1 MSGPESGVTVQMEPS
16 VIPTVSSNSNVN
28 ANAPAGAAAR
38 PAGAIQDEATE
49 GVSESSSE
57 STQGLIER
65 PALVGTS
72 WVKNIWYY
80 ALPSDHVKKGKTVSM
95 NLLGDL
101 ILIGRK
107 SDGSIFAMRDICPH
121 QGAPLS
127 FGRFDGNEVSC
138 PFHGWKFD
146 SDGVC
151 TDIPALCSDQQVNIC
166 KIKTR
171 SYPCQEADG
180 NIWLYYGEPRA
191 EMPDIPRAHGLDG
204 LKYDQTVSRVIVP
217 THMDYAV
224 VALID
229 PAHVP
234 YVHKSWWWRNDS
246 ALKEKKKLYVPA
258 GTGWTMVKHKPS
270 KGSLL
275 FKLIGD
281 FLETE
286 IAFRLP
292 GCRTEYIQLFGRTAV
307 ASMTTVTPIDENNCE
322 LNHTSYWTFTGWK
335 WLLKPIVNAMADE
348 FLGQDLQIA
357 QRQQIGLKFKP
368 KLTMIVKD
376 SGLPGSWYF
385 QGKREWNNATEEGRK
400 FINPVREKVLRWMT

>member
-1 MSGPESGVTVQMEPS
+1 M
-16 VIPTVSSNSNVN
+16 IPTISTNPIGNPITN
-28 ANAPAGAAAR
+28 L
-38 PAGAIQDEATE
+38 DAT
-49 GVSESSSE
+49 
-57 STQGLIER
+57 STQPDVINEDAGSGDPGNLIER

-80 ALPSDHVKKGKTVSM
+80 ALPSDHVKKGKTVSRQ
-95 NLLGDL
+95 LLGDL

-127 FGRFDGNEVSC
+127 FGTFDGNEVAC

-171 SYPCQEADG
+171 SYLCQEADG

-191 EMPDIPRAHGLDG
+191 DMPEIPRTQGLDPHF
-204 LKYDQTVSRVIVP
+204 KYDQTVARVIVP

-234 YVHKSWWWRNDS
+234 YVHKSWWWRNDK
-246 ALKEKKKLYVPA
+246 ALREKKKRYVPA
-258 GTGWTMVKHKPS
+258 GTGWTMVKHQPS
-270 KGSLL
+270 KGSLI
-275 FKLIGD
+275 FKLLGD

-292 GCRTEYIQLFGRTAV
+292 SCRTEYIQLFGRPGV

-322 LNHTSYWTFTGWK
+322 LNHTSYWTLPGFK
-335 WLLKPIVNAMADE
+335 WLLKPFVDALAGE
-348 FLGQDLQIA
+348 FLGQDLRIA

-385 QGKREWNNATEEGRK
+385 QGKREWNNATEEGRP
-400 FINPVREKVLRWMT
+400 FVNPIKEKILRWMT

>member
-1 MSGPESGVTVQMEPS
+1 MEPS
-16 VIPTVSSNSNVN
+16 VIPTVSSNSASTSNR
-28 ANAPAGAAAR
+28 AAAQ
-38 PAGAIQDEATE
+38 ADVFAEDTDDE
-49 GVSESSSE
+49 VSEAAGDNTQ
-57 STQGLIER
+57 STIER

-72 WVKNIWYY
+72 WVKNIWYF

-95 NLLGDL
+95 ELLGDL

-127 FGRFDGNEVSC
+127 FGDFDGNEVAC

-146 SDGVC
+146 SSGVC

-171 SYPCQEADG
+171 SYPCREADG

-191 EMPDIPRAHGLDG
+191 EMPEIPRANGLDG
-204 LKYDQTVSRVIVP
+204 LKYDQTVSRVVVP

-234 YVHKSWWWRNDS
+234 YVHKSWWWRNS
-246 ALKEKKKLYVPA
+246 KALKEKRKHYVPT
-258 GTGWTMVKHKPS
+258 GTGWTMVKHSPS
-270 KGSLL
+270 KGSFI
-275 FKLIGD
+275 FKLLGD
-281 FLETE
+281 FMETE

-292 GCRTEYIQLFGRTAV
+292 GCRTEYITLFGRTLV
-307 ASMTTVTPIDENNCE
+307 ASMTTVTPIDDTSCE
-322 LNHTSYWTFTGWK
+322 LNHTSYWTIPGLK
-335 WLLKPIVNAMADE
+335 WILKPIVNAIADE
-348 FLGQDLQIA
+348 FLGQDLRIA

-368 KLTMIVKD
+368 KLSMIVKD

-385 QGKREWNNATEEGRK
+385 QGKREWNNATEEGRP
-400 FINPVREKVLRWMT
+400 FVNPVKEKILRWMT